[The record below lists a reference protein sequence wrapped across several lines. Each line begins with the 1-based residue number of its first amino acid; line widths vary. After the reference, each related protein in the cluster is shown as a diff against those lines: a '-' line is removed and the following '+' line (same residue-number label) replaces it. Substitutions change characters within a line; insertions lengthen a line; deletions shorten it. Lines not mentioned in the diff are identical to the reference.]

1 MKRLVWIILTLVPFF
16 MRTYIVTG
24 QNDIYNF
31 KYQAETNIVTHVYGP
46 STEFLTNHIV
56 SDYGKR
62 LKQTSSWH
70 RGVDF
75 NRGAN
80 TDHWDH
86 FLALNKC
93 DVKKLQGGAG
103 YKYIL
108 TQGTQLGRLDHFG
121 YGHLFDY
128 SPAPNAKGD
137 LVLIEMDNII
147 PKQYAI
153 IQMPSGP
160 PFTAFGPV
168 EGTATYGT
176 TVYTVTNDIEK
187 DEVLGNIG
195 RSNNLGN
202 YNYQH
207 VHVYM
212 FKDINKA
219 IQTLGHSNISND
231 RDPLEVISHP
241 NTIYEVTISKDNN
254 VNNNSIV
261 TSSGADAIS
270 VRTRYSMQGE
280 PTPLLVGKFKNV
292 VMDIDNVD
300 IFIKAAN
307 KPYES
312 NHSNWGNLNSNYQLI
327 RGEFVD
333 SHLSHGA
340 RLESEIYPIIANPFF
355 GYNANPL
362 SNTAIDIT
370 TDGKYGSYTSTGI
383 DPFAY
388 RETGNQTFDEYYFSD
403 FYTRVKDNYSL
414 GDNHIFASCNEEA
427 MYPDNRYELFSRVI
441 SVRDDIYSTKD
452 KPTTEIIIDNF
463 RPFIKKVEIRK
474 DPQGPAIYSR
484 SWEWSGTSYLFQPSP
499 ENLDI
504 KTNENLYV
512 RVFTSEPMT
521 DDVSLVINDNAHV
534 GMEASIDK
542 TEWDFTIID
551 GQLIAGENTL
561 IIDGTDLAD
570 HHVLDLPSYIPIR
583 QANNNWLPDP
593 ATHTAPDQNHVFE
606 ATVAESVD
614 FSATQLGN
622 EERTIRFKDR
632 STAANI
638 SQYIWNFGDG
648 TPVLSSDSP
657 DDVEHYYY
665 VPGIWP
671 VSHTIIIN
679 DNPNTTYTV
688 EKNVTVNNLVVPEAD
703 FTYSILPTEIR
714 TDNEIK
720 VDFFDLSEGLINS
733 WYWDF
738 GNGRTSS
745 EQNPAGIAFEYN
757 TNYQID
763 YQIKLIVENAQGH
776 TEIIRHLLFDP
787 SSTPLA
793 GIVDWHETS
802 FYYNFDVSVSNM
814 EEPYLFEIDYGD
826 GTSESRTEENLNWTT
841 FDHQYF
847 GWGEYVVSAQV
858 TGMVDEQEYTAL
870 TAKQINLVPWDL
882 TVQLNYSAPT
892 SPPYPGCQETTLSAT
907 VYGGN
912 PDFWGTWYMH
922 QVGIPGTYQT
932 FTTGSGSAIEPWT
945 ISFAEAGIYKVG
957 LEASSLSGGYGHGEI
972 TINVEEAP
980 HFIDAGF
987 YPLEPI
993 RLGTNSTQVFEASI
1007 WPEGD
1012 PGVPASEHYPTN
1024 IRWTLHHGANVIPP
1038 IEGSANQVFPF
1049 DLFYQV
1055 HSIKYEFIDEGEYD
1069 LVLETWNDTHG
1080 YTGQELDTSC
1090 ARTLPFYD
1098 YEVKHIEVSDDF
1110 PFLVI
1115 TSPVAPT
1122 YDIALDANAQP
1133 AYITLTNPG
1142 QDVMHWTVE
1151 KDSGYENNDFFNITS
1166 TMNPSISNSA
1176 VGFVSLFVTSNN
1188 NPGTRF
1194 GAVRIRG
1201 YDGDGEEVQ
1210 GSPQVVTITQ
1220 SGTMGPVEQFVYNS
1234 PPVQGENFGTSVA
1247 VYDKYAVVG
1256 AVRDNGV
1263 GSAFILERNNVGIWH
1278 VVAALQ
1284 AADTYNN
1291 KFGQSVDIHGEYVI
1305 VGAFER
1311 AYIFKQ
1317 PVSGWSGTVNSI
1329 ASSTNVADYGRKV
1342 TIWGDWAVVSGY
1354 DWIKILYRNQ
1364 GGLTDSWGLNHTIE
1378 GGAGTRLGY
1387 NIDLENDLLAVGV
1400 PDVGNGEIRVYNR
1413 NLNQPNDWGL
1423 EHTIHTPVDGN
1434 DYSHAFLGGKGFDL
1448 VDQSL
1453 LYSYRGAYYNQSLD
1467 SRIQYKDADGE
1478 WKENLGYAA
1487 WAKLWCNNDYISIGD
1502 FFSLAGKNCAFHPPH
1517 GEPVSITGT
1526 VSQEYDVPCFNNAY
1540 GNFEYMLGGAVYNRN
1555 DGGFQW
1561 LPSMYTG
1568 LEEPWNT
1575 GTMFGFSLDSDYN
1588 SLITGGPNKNGS
1600 STNDCGAVVIGDSRN
1615 RSFCDVDK
1623 EFKFVN
1629 FEKPL
1634 GNYPELTA
1642 FKITLGGKG
1651 YPAIIKNGATI
1662 NYAAQEI
1669 ILEDGF
1675 FAEEGAEFVAESGKC
1690 STGRS
1695 TNSPENFDYVN
1706 EHSFVEGKAIQLD
1719 DFKEIDFLTIRL
1731 QNLRKMLIRT
1741 HPSFAWSQINFLTE
1755 IDQIEVV
1762 AKDRTV
1768 IAKITNPNPIIC
1780 FFERKDL
1787 PSEYDINIKV
1797 GKRTFCIASNSSQ
1810 SNNFNQ

>member
-1 MKRLVWIILTLVPFF
+1 MDFGLFEEDKRI
-16 MRTYIVTG
+16 
-24 QNDIYNF
+24 
-31 KYQAETNIVTHVYGP
+31 E
-46 STEFLTNHIV
+46 NHIL
-56 SDYGKR
+56 S
-62 LKQTSSWH
+62 
-70 RGVDF
+70 
-75 NRGAN
+75 
-80 TDHWDH
+80 
-86 FLALNKC
+86 LNHAVVFKIC
-93 DVKKLQGGAG
+93 GELG
-103 YKYIL
+103 YKYIFTEGDL
-108 TQGTQLGRLDHFG
+108 TNRRHSFG
-121 YGHLFDY
+121 YGHIFE
-128 SPAPNAKGD
+128 SQKVPPEGMKRGN
-137 LVLIEMDNII
+137 LVLKRMNGFDDD
-147 PKQYAI
+147 KFAI
-153 IQMPSGP
+153 INLSTGI
-160 PFTAFGPV
+160 AIGDWNAD
-168 EGTATYGT
+168 GG
-176 TVYTVTNDIEK
+176 TVTYMGIPYDVTSVVAENAPIGII
-187 DEVLGNIG
+187 GNSI
-195 RSNNLGN
+195 SNGTVGI
-202 YNYQH
+202 H
-207 VHVYM
+207 VHLYY
-212 FKDINKA
+212 FKDICDA
-219 IQTLGHSNISND
+219 IVPQGHDNVHNDKDPLDVVTHVNTNYDVTIDAKSLKINNEQYINESNIVEFSG
-231 RDPLEVISHP
+231 
-241 NTIYEVTISKDNN
+241 
-254 VNNNSIV
+254 NS
-261 TSSGADAIS
+261 AIS
-270 VRTRYSMQGE
+270 LRVRYQMQGAV
-280 PTPLLVGKFKNV
+280 TCSTYSNA
-292 VMDIDNVD
+292 VMNVD
-300 IFIKAAN
+300 NIDLFIK
-307 KPYES
+307 KEYETDEEVGVWGTS
-312 NHSNWGNLNSNYQLI
+312 NSKYQLI
-327 RGEFVD
+327 KGPWVESKV
-333 SHLSHGA
+333 SHNA
-340 RLESEIYPIIANPFF
+340 RLESELYPTTVAPANPPNNNSVNIAN
-355 GYNANPL
+355 L
-362 SNTAIDIT
+362 SGAQHGST
-370 TDGKYGSYTSTGI
+370 TRTGI
-383 DPFAY
+383 DPYAY
-388 RETGNQTFDEYYFSD
+388 TTSIGYPYDDYYFSD
-403 FYTRVKDNYSL
+403 FFTRI
-414 GDNHIFASCNEEA
+414 HILDDFGHGNRQMAICNEDTVA
-427 MYPDNRYELFSRVI
+427 RYPDGKYNLYAKVTTVKNTVFNSSIVTPTEL
-441 SVRDDIYSTKD
+441 
-452 KPTTEIIIDNF
+452 IIDNF

-474 DPQGPAIYSR
+474 DPQAPAIYSR
-484 SWEWSGTSYLFQPSP
+484 SWEWSGTSYLFQPAP
-499 ENLDI
+499 QDLDI
-504 KTNENLYV
+504 LTNDNLYV
-512 RVFTSEPMT
+512 KVFTSESMT
-521 DDVSLVINDNAHV
+521 DVELSINDNV
-534 GMEASIDK
+534 RDFITVSLDR

-593 ATHTAPDQNHVFE
+593 AAHTAPDQNHVFE
-606 ATVAESVD
+606 TVAEPVD

-657 DDVEHYYY
+657 DDVDHYYY
-665 VPGIWP
+665 APGIWP

-679 DNPNTTYTV
+679 DNPNTTHTV

-757 TNYQID
+757 TNYP
-763 YQIKLIVENAQGH
+763 IKLIVENAQGH

-814 EEPYLFEIDYGD
+814 EGPYLFEIDYGD

-1024 IRWTLHHGANVIPP
+1024 IRWTLYHGANVIPP
-1038 IEGSANQVFPF
+1038 IDGSANQVFPF

-1055 HSIKYEFIDEGEYD
+1055 HTIKYEFIDEGEYD

-1110 PFLVI
+1110 PFLEI
-1115 TSPVAPT
+1115 TSPVPPA

-1151 KDSGYENNDFFNITS
+1151 KDSGFENNDFFNITS

-1176 VGFVSLFVTSNN
+1176 VGLVSLFVTSNN
-1188 NPGTRF
+1188 NPGSRY

-1317 PVSGWSGTVNSI
+1317 PVSGWSGIVNSI
-1329 ASSTNVADYGRKV
+1329 ASSTNVANYGRKV

-1423 EHTIHTPVDGN
+1423 EHTVHTPVDGN

-1487 WAKLWCNNDYISIGD
+1487 WAKLWIDPNNHISVSD
-1502 FFSLAGKNCAFHPPH
+1502 FVSLAGKNCAFQPQH
-1517 GEPVSITGT
+1517 GEPISITGT
-1526 VSQEYDVPCFNNAY
+1526 VSQEYDVPCYNNAY

-1555 DGGFQW
+1555 NGGFQW

-1575 GTMFGFSLDSDYN
+1575 GASFGFSLDSDYN

-1600 STNDCGAVVIGDSRN
+1600 STNDCGAVVIHDSRN
-1615 RSFCDVDK
+1615 RSFCDVYK

-1629 FEKPL
+1629 FEKPP

-1690 STGRS
+1690 LTDRS

-1719 DFKEIDFLTIRL
+1719 YFKEIDFLTIRL